1 MRVLRRRLVYS
12 CFHKVVKAMSLANSV
27 GISSLLCF
35 GSACHAH
42 RSLVEVIH
50 QVCSRVCQEPFNPL
64 VCLRFVILPEYTL
77 SSSYLPFVMR

>member
-1 MRVLRRRLVYS
+1 MRALRRRLVYS
-12 CFHKVVKAMSLANSV
+12 CYHKVVKAMSLANSV
-27 GISSLLCF
+27 GISLLLSF

-50 QVCSRVCQEPFNPL
+50 QVWSRVCQEPFNLL

-77 SSSYLPFVMR
+77 SRSCLPFVTR